1 MKSTSSIP
9 SNDAGIISASE
20 LFSNFSQVFYFSS
33 FTIFFDFKGKKV
45 KEITITSNVNSF
57 FLDSMDISFNF
68 V

>member
-9 SNDAGIISASE
+9 SNDAGIITASE
-20 LFSNFSQVFYFSS
+20 LFSNFSQVFYISS
-33 FTIFFDFKGKKV
+33 ITIFFDFKGKKV